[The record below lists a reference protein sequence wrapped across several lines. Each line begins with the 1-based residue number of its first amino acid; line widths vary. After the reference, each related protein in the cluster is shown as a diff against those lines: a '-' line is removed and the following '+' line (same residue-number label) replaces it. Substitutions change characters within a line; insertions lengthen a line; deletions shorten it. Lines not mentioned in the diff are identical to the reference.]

1 MLKVPVSF
9 SLIASGL
16 SYFIFV
22 DVSSPADL
30 VIERMFARAVDF
42 PLLAIPFFIIAGSV
56 MNYAGISSRLM
67 DFAEVLTGH
76 LKGGLAQVNV
86 LLSTMMGGITGSASA
101 DAAMQCKMLV
111 PEMVKRGYTPEFSAA
126 VTASSAIIPNV
137 IPPGIGLIIYAFL
150 ADVSVA
156 RMFFAGYLPGLLMC
170 VFLMITISIIAN
182 KRGYEA
188 TREKRATIGEI
199 GKQLKKSIPSLFLP
213 FGIILGLRFGLFT
226 ATEAGA
232 MSVLYAVIIGF
243 FVHKE
248 LKISHF
254 SEILKDSV
262 KATGSVLFIIIGA
275 AALSYYLSWERI
287 PQQVTE
293 LVARITTSPMMFLFI
308 VNIFLLI
315 LGMFLDSG
323 ASMIILVP
331 LLVPTVMAL
340 GIDPIHFGIMYIVN
354 INIGTQTPPFG
365 NLVFLTS
372 SILKLSPTKV
382 FKEVIPLTIGHLL
395 VLAIVTYLPQIV
407 LFFPNLLLGV

>member
-1 MLKVPVSF
+1 MLSYLPLILLLILIMLKVPVSF

-182 KRGYEA
+182 KRGY
-188 TREKRATIGEI
+188 RQQEK
-199 GKQLKKSIPSLFLP
+199 
-213 FGIILGLRFGLFT
+213 
-226 ATEAGA
+226 
-232 MSVLYAVIIGF
+232 
-243 FVHKE
+243 
-248 LKISHF
+248 
-254 SEILKDSV
+254 
-262 KATGSVLFIIIGA
+262 
-275 AALSYYLSWERI
+275 
-287 PQQVTE
+287 
-293 LVARITTSPMMFLFI
+293 
-308 VNIFLLI
+308 
-315 LGMFLDSG
+315 
-323 ASMIILVP
+323 
-331 LLVPTVMAL
+331 
-340 GIDPIHFGIMYIVN
+340 
-354 INIGTQTPPFG
+354 
-365 NLVFLTS
+365 
-372 SILKLSPTKV
+372 
-382 FKEVIPLTIGHLL
+382 
-395 VLAIVTYLPQIV
+395 
-407 LFFPNLLLGV
+407 